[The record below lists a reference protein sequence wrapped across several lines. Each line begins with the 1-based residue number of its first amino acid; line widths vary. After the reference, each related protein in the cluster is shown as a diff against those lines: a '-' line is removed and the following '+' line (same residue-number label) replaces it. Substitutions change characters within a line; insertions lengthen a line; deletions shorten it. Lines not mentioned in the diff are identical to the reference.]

1 MQVMIDSGALL
12 ALVDRRDQHHTA
24 AAQFVR
30 DQHAISYVVLETIFV
45 ETMTLV
51 KARLGGQPAITLGER
66 LMRSQRF
73 NLLPLNAQD
82 REQTWMIFTRYQD
95 KAWSYVDCSV
105 LAVARRLAIGAVF
118 AFDRHFDQMVELRR
132 MPA

>member
-51 KARLGGQPAITLGER
+51 KARVGGQPAITLGER
-66 LMRSQRF
+66 LMRRSSSKSVRSASYD
-73 NLLPLNAQD
+73 LLL
-82 REQTWMIFTRYQD
+82 
-95 KAWSYVDCSV
+95 V
-105 LAVARRLAIGAVF
+105 VADDTTPKRRRSRLAYQALRGTATAV
-118 AFDRHFDQMVELRR
+118 DVLVWPRQMF
-132 MPA
+132 